1 MLKNCLYIL
10 LLNFLFS
17 NEISISTLE
26 LEGEYEERYTSTLN
40 SVLGPENFYIEVN
53 AIIKKEDIKNVSN
66 EIPINFLPGLG
77 IKTKSIPKEIK
88 PNSKDPNAL
97 IESLNI
103 NLTIFCIGLIL

>member
-1 MLKNCLYIL
+1 MLKYTLYIFI
-10 LLNFLFS
+10 LLNFSFS

-26 LEGEYEERYTSTLN
+26 LEGEYEQRYTSTLN

-53 AIIKKEDIKNVSN
+53 AVLKKEDVENVSN

-88 PNSKDPNAL
+88 SNNKNPNAS

-103 NLTIFCIGLIL
+103 NLNLEK